1 MRGRPWSTERLNVTA
16 NAQNTLQ
23 HSPLANACGAHVN
36 MHKCV
41 WKSPPNRA
49 YCLSLTTPL
58 KLKFLITTR
67 IELTIL

>member
-41 WKSPPNRA
+41 
-49 YCLSLTTPL
+49 
-58 KLKFLITTR
+58 
-67 IELTIL
+67 